1 MRQVKRTALA
11 AIIGAAMAAVAAI
24 PGPAMAV
31 QFGVPPVSPPLQLGV
46 PFPILPEQRPPHMGF
61 GLLRVILQ
69 VQPQCVVDLPA
80 AEPIEDLRIACSPRV
95 PWLANLTSQDDLT
108 NDFVTL
114 DFVRVGQAWAPRVTA
129 APNRPSA
136 RLNVDY

>member
-46 PFPILPEQRPPHMGF
+46 PFPILPEQRPPHVTF
-61 GLLRVILQ
+61 GLLRVTLQ
-69 VQPQCVVDLPA
+69 VQPQCVVDLPE
-80 AEPIEDLRIACSPRV
+80 AEPIDDLRIACSPRI

-114 DFVRVGQAWAPRVTA
+114 DFMPVGQAWAPRPTA